1 MKLICTLFLSL
12 LPAACVWAGTGE
24 PSCSRK
30 FDDQEIRDLT
40 EKAIVEYSLA
50 VDRPYRIEVN
60 WSKCRYYV
68 VIWRTD
74 PPPSPDSEMLLT
86 LDEDGVIIKRPGM
99 QRE

>member
-74 PPPSPDSEMLLT
+74 LPR
-86 LDEDGVIIKRPGM
+86 RPIPRCFSRLM
-99 QRE
+99 KMAWSSNDRACSAN